1 MELGS
6 SVEVIS
12 SARAHLRHRS
22 TSTETMGCVESM
34 LCLTDDVEDR
44 SESEDEYDEAEDVE
58 VRYETCGRADIVMC
72 AVWWK
77 CAGQAIYTSA
87 GLKDAAEFV
96 VGLFPSVDVG
106 VGV

>member
-1 MELGS
+1 MLVPIWTIPEELGS

-22 TSTETMGCVESM
+22 TSTETMGGVESM

-58 VRYETCGRADIVMC
+58 VRY
-72 AVWWK
+72 
-77 CAGQAIYTSA
+77 
-87 GLKDAAEFV
+87 
-96 VGLFPSVDVG
+96 
-106 VGV
+106 